1 MIGKIR
7 EKWDRKIGEGEG
19 EGKRM
24 GKRVCQMVCEGL

>member
-24 GKRVCQMVCEGL
+24 GKRVGQMVCEGL